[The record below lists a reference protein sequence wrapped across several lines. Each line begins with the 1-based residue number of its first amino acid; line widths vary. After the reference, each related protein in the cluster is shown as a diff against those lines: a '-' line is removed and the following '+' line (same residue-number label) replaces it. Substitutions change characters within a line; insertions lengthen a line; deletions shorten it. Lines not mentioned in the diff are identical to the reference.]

1 MTAQGLYMR
10 EPLETVDG
18 IPVFAPR
25 DAYMENYEQI
35 ARDHLEATDRTGE
48 ANPFIEEQDWEAL
61 EESTA
66 ALLRRHARPGDRV
79 LDVGVGLGRLLGR
92 FSEFQRYGMDVSLD
106 YLRRAR
112 GRGLEV
118 CCARAED
125 MPYPDGFFDVVVSTD
140 VLEHVVD
147 LNASVAA
154 MDRVLRPGGLLVVR
168 VPDGEDLTPYLAPD
182 YPYRLAHVRSFD
194 EASLRLLF
202 TRLFDFDFVAS
213 SYAHLASHPKSRV
226 PLHLFSAVVVRAL
239 RLVRAAGLRQA
250 LYRAFYRPIVV
261 NVVFRKREAAQQSSE
276 QR

>member
-1 MTAQGLYMR
+1 MNAAAYAR
-10 EPLETVDG
+10 EPLEVIDG

-25 DAYMENYEQI
+25 DAYMANYEQI

-66 ALLRRHARPGDRV
+66 ALLRRHAKPGDRV

-92 FSEFQRYGMDVSLD
+92 FGEFERYGMDVSMD
-106 YLRRAR
+106 YLKRAR
-112 GRGLEV
+112 GLGLEV

-125 MPYPDGFFDVVVSTD
+125 MPYADGFFDVVVSTD

-147 LNASVAA
+147 VNASVEA
-154 MDRVLRPGGLLVVR
+154 MRRVLRPGGLLVVR
-168 VPDGEDLTPYLAPD
+168 VPDSEDLTPYLAPG

-202 TRLFDFDFVAS
+202 GRLFDFDYLGC
-213 SYAHLASHPKSRV
+213 SYAHLAAHGKSRV
-226 PLHLFSAVVVRAL
+226 PSRVFSAVAVRAL
-239 RLVRAAGLRQA
+239 RLLRAAAPRQA
-250 LYRAFYRPIVV
+250 LYRLLYRPIVI
-261 NVVFRKREAAQQSSE
+261 NVVFRKPE
-276 QR
+276 QAKQAGETR